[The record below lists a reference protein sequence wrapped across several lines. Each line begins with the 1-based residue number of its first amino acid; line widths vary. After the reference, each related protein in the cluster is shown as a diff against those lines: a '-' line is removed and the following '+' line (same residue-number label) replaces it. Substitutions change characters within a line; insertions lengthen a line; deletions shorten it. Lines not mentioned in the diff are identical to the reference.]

1 MMEEKLDPKAK
12 WRAKN
17 RDKLNQYQRNY
28 WRKKQAEKGLQVAE
42 HKPRLPPDEISD
54 KGKKLLHE
62 MILGNFGLNRKTCR
76 EISQK
81 YIKKQ

>member
-1 MMEEKLDPKAK
+1 MEEKLDPKAK

-17 RDKLNQYQRNY
+17 RDKLRQYARDY

-42 HKPRLPPDEISD
+42 RKPRLPPDEISD
-54 KGKKLLHE
+54 EGKKLLHE
-62 MILGNFGLNRKTCR
+62 MILAIFGLNQETCR
-76 EISQK
+76 EISQE